1 MMTTRNE
8 HRDPVVRVRAP
19 KRRMP
24 HRYGCRHCAM
34 VELYRLA
41 RDTAMREK
49 EVACGDED
57 TFVPTLKWRFTN
69 YHWESAQPEWTDTA

>member
-1 MMTTRNE
+1 MTTRNE
-8 HRDPVVRVRAP
+8 HRDPVVSVRAP

-41 RDTAMREK
+41 RDTAIREK

-57 TFVPTLKWRFTN
+57 AFVPTLKWWLTN
-69 YHWESAQPEWTDTA
+69 YQWEPAPSKWIDAG

>member
-1 MMTTRNE
+1 MTTPNE
-8 HRDPVVRVRAP
+8 HGDPIVLVRAP
-19 KRRMP
+19 KRRNP

-41 RDTAMREK
+41 RDTAIRAK

-57 TFVPTLKWRFTN
+57 AFVPTLKWWLENCYQR
-69 YHWESAQPEWTDTA
+69 EPAPPDAA